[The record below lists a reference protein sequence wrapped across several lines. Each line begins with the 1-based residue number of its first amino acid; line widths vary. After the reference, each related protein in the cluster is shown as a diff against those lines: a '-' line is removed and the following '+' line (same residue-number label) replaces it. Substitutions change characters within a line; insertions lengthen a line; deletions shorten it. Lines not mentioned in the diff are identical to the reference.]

1 MSAGGISYSG
11 ITNYGK
17 VTLPSVEAGFGSM
30 NILRDPPKSIMTRRI
45 DKVGETS
52 SITEMIDLSENRAC
66 EAISTYARGV
76 NPMVSVSYGNEGN
89 NGGQRVSGCGKG
101 SHNLSIG
108 NGKLPYRIMDNGAF
122 RPPILRQENLLPLSR
137 LPRTNTT
144 AFTKPGFVD
153 FTKKLMCP
161 GREKRYIKQKTLK
174 ACIRPTATYR
184 LDAPLVEPFEV
195 KYVIKNPVK
204 YDKGAG
210 ISGYRTQDLTQQ
222 VVIDP
227 TKEVNNNPLHTNAI
241 INKRG
246 ENMIYADNSHLNTN
260 KYTQNILHSN
270 VQSKKS
276 RDIMVGDIEDAIDIN
291 TNKYTQDMLHS
302 NVQSKKSR
310 DIMVGD
316 IEDAIDINPDK
327 YLQSTLHS
335 NIQSK
340 KSQSIMVGDIEDAI
354 DINPDKYLQSTLH
367 INAKTNKNQNIQV
380 TPIDDIM
387 DIDIQTKDNFN
398 ISYTAPMSGNTK
410 DDFIHDDMELQRRIL
425 LAEASTN
432 KQQNIYSRPQIEHQ
446 SIQIR
451 NRPIVTANTN
461 RGTIQRQSID
471 TLTARD
477 YKLKPTINAGGF
489 TGRAQKP
496 LQGQNSEITINSD
509 RNIMSKKVLEMQTA
523 RFLK

>member
-1 MSAGGISYSG
+1 MSAGGLSYSG
-11 ITNYGK
+11 ISNYGK
-17 VTLPSVEAGFGSM
+17 VTLPSVEAGLGSM

-101 SHNLSIG
+101 SYNLSIG

-137 LPRTNTT
+137 LPRTNTA

-161 GREKRYIKQKTLK
+161 GKEERYIKQKTLK

-184 LDAPLVEPFEV
+184 LNAPLVEPFEV

-210 ISGYRTQDLTQQ
+210 ISGYRTRDLTQQ

-227 TKEVNNNPLHTNAI
+227 TKEVNNNPLHANAI

-246 ENMIYADNSHLNTN
+246 ENMLYVDNSHLNTN
-260 KYTQNILHSN
+260 KYTQDTLHSN
-270 VQSKKS
+270 V
-276 RDIMVGDIEDAIDIN
+276 
-291 TNKYTQDMLHS
+291 
-302 NVQSKKSR
+302 
-310 DIMVGD
+310 
-316 IEDAIDINPDK
+316 
-327 YLQSTLHS
+327 
-335 NIQSK
+335 QSK

-354 DINPDKYLQSTLH
+354 DINPAKYLQSTLH
-367 INAKTNKNQNIQV
+367 MNAETNKNQNIQV
-380 TPIDDIM
+380 TPIDDLM
-387 DIDIQTKDNFN
+387 DIDIQTKDNMN

-410 DDFIHDDMELQRRIL
+410 DDFIHNDMELQRRVL

-446 SIQIR
+446 SVQVR
-451 NRPIVTANTN
+451 NRPIATATTN
-461 RGTIQRQSID
+461 HGTIQRQSID
-471 TLTARD
+471 TLTDRD

-489 TGRAQKP
+489 SGRVQMP
-496 LQGQNSEITINSD
+496 LQGHNSEITINSD
-509 RNIMSKKVLEMQTA
+509 RNIMSKRVLEMQTA

>member
-1 MSAGGISYSG
+1 MSAGGLSYSG

-17 VTLPSVEAGFGSM
+17 VTLPSVEGGLGSM
-30 NILRDPPKSIMTRRI
+30 NIIRDPPKSIMTRRI

-52 SITEMIDLSENRAC
+52 SITEMIALSEDRTC

-76 NPMVSVSYGNEGN
+76 NPMVSVSYGNESN

-101 SHNLSIG
+101 SYNLSIG

-122 RPPILRQENLLPLSR
+122 RPPILRQEDLLPLSR

-161 GREKRYIKQKTLK
+161 GREERYIKQKTLK

-195 KYVIKNPVK
+195 KYVIKNPLK

-210 ISGYRTQDLTQQ
+210 ISGYRTQDLTNQ
-222 VVIDP
+222 VVINP
-227 TKEVNNNPLHTNAI
+227 TKEVNNNPLHANAI
-241 INKRG
+241 INKKG
-246 ENMIYADNSHLNTN
+246 ENMIYVDNSHLNTH
-260 KYTQNILHSN
+260 KYTQDTLHSN
-270 VQSKKS
+270 V
-276 RDIMVGDIEDAIDIN
+276 
-291 TNKYTQDMLHS
+291 
-302 NVQSKKSR
+302 
-310 DIMVGD
+310 
-316 IEDAIDINPDK
+316 
-327 YLQSTLHS
+327 
-335 NIQSK
+335 QSK

-354 DINPDKYLQSTLH
+354 DINPAKYLQSTLH
-367 INAKTNKNQNIQV
+367 MNSETNKNQNIQV
-380 TPIDDIM
+380 TPIDDLM
-387 DIDIQTKDNFN
+387 NIDIQTHTKDNIN

-410 DDFIHDDMELQRRIL
+410 DDFIHYDMELQRRVL

-446 SIQIR
+446 SVQVR
-451 NRPIVTANTN
+451 NRPIASANTN
-461 RGTIQRQSID
+461 HGTIQRQSI
-471 TLTARD
+471 TLTDRD
-477 YKLKPTINAGGF
+477 YKLKPKIYAGSF
-489 TGRAQKP
+489 SGRVQMP

-509 RNIMSKKVLEMQTA
+509 RNIMSKRVLEMQTA

>member
-1 MSAGGISYSG
+1 MSAGGLSYSG

-17 VTLPSVEAGFGSM
+17 FTLPSVEGGLGSM

-52 SITEMIDLSENRAC
+52 SITEMIDLSGDRAC
-66 EAISTYARGV
+66 EYISTYARGV

-89 NGGQRVSGCGKG
+89 NGGQRVGGCGKG
-101 SHNLSIG
+101 SYNLSIG

-122 RPPILRQENLLPLSR
+122 RPPILRQEDLLPLSR

-144 AFTKPGFVD
+144 AFTRPGFVD
-153 FTKKLMCP
+153 FTRKLKCP
-161 GREKRYIKQKTLK
+161 GPESRFVKQETLK

-184 LDAPLVEPFEV
+184 LNSSLAEPFEV

-227 TKEVNNNPLHTNAI
+227 TKEIANNSLHANAI
-241 INKRG
+241 INKKG
-246 ENMIYADNSHLNTN
+246 ENMIYVDNSHLNTN
-260 KYTQNILHSN
+260 KYTQDTLHSN
-270 VQSKKS
+270 VK
-276 RDIMVGDIEDAIDIN
+276 
-291 TNKYTQDMLHS
+291 
-302 NVQSKKSR
+302 
-310 DIMVGD
+310 
-316 IEDAIDINPDK
+316 
-327 YLQSTLHS
+327 
-335 NIQSK
+335 SK

-367 INAKTNKNQNIQV
+367 TNAETNKNQNIQV
-380 TPIDDIM
+380 TPIDDLM
-387 DIDIQTKDNFN
+387 DIDIQIKDNFN
-398 ISYTAPMSGNTK
+398 ISYTAPVSGNTK
-410 DDFIHDDMELQRRIL
+410 DDFIHDDMELQRRVL

-446 SIQIR
+446 SAQVR
-451 NRPIVTANTN
+451 NRPLASANTN
-461 RGTIQRQSID
+461 HGTIQRQSID
-471 TLTARD
+471 TLTYRD

-489 TGRAQKP
+489 TGRPQLP
-496 LQGQNSEITINSD
+496 LQGQNSEITIDSD
-509 RNIMSKKVLEMQTA
+509 RNIMSKRVLEMQSA

>member
-1 MSAGGISYSG
+1 MSAGGLSYSG
-11 ITNYGK
+11 ISNYGK
-17 VTLPSVEAGFGSM
+17 VTLPSVEAGLGSM

-76 NPMVSVSYGNEGN
+76 NPMVSVSYGNESN

-101 SHNLSIG
+101 SYNLSIG
-108 NGKLPYRIMDNGAF
+108 NGKLPYRIMDKGAF

-153 FTKKLMCP
+153 FTKKLKCP
-161 GREKRYIKQKTLK
+161 GKEERYIKQKTLK

-227 TKEVNNNPLHTNAI
+227 TKEVTDNPLHANAI

-246 ENMIYADNSHLNTN
+246 ENMIYVDNSHLNTH
-260 KYTQNILHSN
+260 KYTQDTLHSN
-270 VQSKKS
+270 V
-276 RDIMVGDIEDAIDIN
+276 
-291 TNKYTQDMLHS
+291 
-302 NVQSKKSR
+302 
-310 DIMVGD
+310 
-316 IEDAIDINPDK
+316 
-327 YLQSTLHS
+327 
-335 NIQSK
+335 QSK

-354 DINPDKYLQSTLH
+354 DINPAKYLQSTLH
-367 INAKTNKNQNIQV
+367 MNAETNKNQNIQV
-380 TPIDDIM
+380 TPIDDLM

-410 DDFIHDDMELQRRIL
+410 DDFIHDDMELQRRVL

-446 SIQIR
+446 STQVR
-451 NRPIVTANTN
+451 NRPIASANTN
-461 RGTIQRQSID
+461 HGTIQRQSID
-471 TLTARD
+471 TITERD

-489 TGRAQKP
+489 SGRVQMP

-509 RNIMSKKVLEMQTA
+509 RNIMSKRVLEMQTA